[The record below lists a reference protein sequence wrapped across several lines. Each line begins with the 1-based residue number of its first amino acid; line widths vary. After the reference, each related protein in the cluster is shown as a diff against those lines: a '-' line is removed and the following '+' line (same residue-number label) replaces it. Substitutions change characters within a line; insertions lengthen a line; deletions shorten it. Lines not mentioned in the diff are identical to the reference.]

1 LFLRLLLF
9 IVLFHPTVL
18 EIMMMMKMLL
28 FLSFV
33 VQAKTTVKDF
43 AKGLVEL
50 VPFALLYPVLGTEVG
65 IIYFLR

>member
-1 LFLRLLLF
+1 
-9 IVLFHPTVL
+9 
-18 EIMMMMKMLL
+18 MMMMKMLL